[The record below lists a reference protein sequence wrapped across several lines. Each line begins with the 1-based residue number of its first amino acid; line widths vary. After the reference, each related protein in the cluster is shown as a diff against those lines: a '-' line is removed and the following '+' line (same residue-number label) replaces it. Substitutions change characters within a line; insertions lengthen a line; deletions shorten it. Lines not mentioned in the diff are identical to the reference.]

1 MPPVK
6 PRAMAGRHVRA
17 DGNGGG
23 GAPAAAAAAPSPSP
37 SAAPAP
43 PAAASSGADIRE
55 PLRSLYQNSSTDP
68 GVQPSPIP
76 SKVSHPY
83 RPFVFG
89 SSRSASSRSVSPDA
103 EDTRHHHQPDAA
115 AALAAAAA
123 AAGGGGGLAA
133 AAREGGNNER
143 PRMSSSS
150 HRSQPGGAG
159 ADAEE
164 ELQQDHHHQQQNQ
177 QNQQN
182 QQQQQQ
188 QRHEASSDQS
198 EIQNCVDDGESSPR
212 SPMSVSEGSQSY
224 GHSCF
229 SDSQLITDVEDN
241 ENLMQLKL
249 EAMTWA
255 AMAKDFTIS
264 SLEKRLRKALQIAK
278 AEQAKNLELQKQ
290 LDDSRQE
297 LGKAKEDIAK
307 LEEAEERLCRE
318 RGDIEVDATQF
329 AAERAKF
336 AAEQSKQ
343 HRSQLLLLEHR
354 IKLMLGESAKPAH
367 LRGQDRQL
375 DRSLMMQN
383 RAWQSSDVQILEEA
397 LDQAQERILE
407 AEQEI
412 EELRGE
418 VSDANTDL
426 RVSELLRKT
435 QSRRLKALE
444 KERRFLLRK
453 GALRSVKLAPR
464 STQRKCETPV
474 PGGPGWNVFSVL
486 EYAES

>member
-1 MPPVK
+1 MPSEK
-6 PRAMAGRHVRA
+6 IRAMAGTDART

-23 GAPAAAAAAPSPSP
+23 GGVAAAGRGGAIATATAAPS
-37 SAAPAP
+37 PAP
-43 PAAASSGADIRE
+43 PAAAPSGADIRE
-55 PLRSLYQNSSTDP
+55 PLRSLYQNSSNDP
-68 GVQPSPIP
+68 GVQDPLGKSSPIL
-76 SKVSHPY
+76 SKIPQPY

-103 EDTRHHHQPDAA
+103 EDVRHHQQPG
-115 AALAAAAA
+115 AA
-123 AAGGGGGLAA
+123 AAGGGGGGGLA
-133 AAREGGNNER
+133 AAREAGSTER
-143 PRMSSSS
+143 LRMSSSS
-150 HRSQPGGAG
+150 HRSHPGGGG
-159 ADAEE
+159 AAAEE
-164 ELQQDHHHQQQNQ
+164 ELQQDHHHQQKLQ
-177 QNQQN
+177 QT
-182 QQQQQQ
+182 
-188 QRHEASSDQS
+188 SSEYS
-198 EIQNCVDDGESSPR
+198 EIQNCMDDGGSTPR
-212 SPMSVSEGSQSY
+212 SPMSMSEGSQSY

-278 AEQAKNLELQKQ
+278 AEQAKNLELQTQ

-297 LGKAKEDIAK
+297 LSKAKEDVAK

-329 AAERAKF
+329 AAERAKL

-343 HRSQLLLLEHR
+343 HRSQLLMLEHR
-354 IKLMLGESAKPAH
+354 IKLMLGERAKSVHP
-367 LRGQDRQL
+367 LGQGQRQGQRGQDRQL
-375 DRSLMMQN
+375 ERSFSSQSGD
-383 RAWQSSDVQILEEA
+383 WQSSDVQILEQA
-397 LDQAQERILE
+397 LEQAQEKILE

-412 EELRGE
+412 EELRRE

-426 RVSELLRKT
+426 RVSEVLRKT

-444 KERRFLLRK
+444 KERRYLLRK
-453 GALRSVKLAPR
+453 GALRAVKLAPR
-464 STQRKCETPV
+464 TQRKCEPTL